1 MEVTVIP
8 FGSAFVVGALPS
20 GLYAALYLK
29 SRGIRVFV
37 SESKEICAD
46 ARLSASASMLD
57 KAGIPCEFGQN
68 SEATMA
74 EYDVVVVSPGVPP
87 DASILRAARKAG
99 KAVVG
104 ETEIA
109 SYAGLSVL
117 GVTGSNGKS
126 TTTAMLGE
134 MISRAFPQAVTGG
147 NLGPPVSQLLV
158 EHPQTDVAVL
168 EVSCFQLETIRSF
181 HPRVGVFTNIVPN
194 HLDRYGTMEAY
205 VQTKM
210 RLFENMRPDDYAVL
224 NWDDPTLRR
233 AGDDLVPAVYYFG
246 LVPGTYRGAYV
257 AGDSVLYRDGHTTER
272 LFDRSDVRIPG
283 QHNLVNA
290 MSAALAAYLYGV
302 VPTDIQKALCNFE
315 GLSHRLEY
323 VGSWRNI
330 VFVNDSKAT
339 TPESVMTASA
349 AMAGPYVV
357 ILGGSSKGISFD
369 RMAQCLAQDTNL
381 VAAVVLGTTGPAIAE
396 SIRSSGRTPVVY
408 AGSLEDAVLKGVQL
422 LPSGG
427 TLLLSPACASFD
439 MFRDFEERGDRFKE
453 IVHTLAHQ
461 PAT

>member
-8 FGSAFVVGALPS
+8 FGSAFIVGALPS

-46 ARLSASASMLD
+46 VRLSTSASMLN
-57 KAGIPCEFGQN
+57 KAGIPCEFGRN
-68 SEATMA
+68 SETTMI

-87 DASILRAARKAG
+87 NAPILGAARKAG
-99 KAVVG
+99 KAVIG

-109 SYAGLSVL
+109 SYAGLSIL

-126 TTTAMLGE
+126 TTTAILGKI
-134 MISRAFPQAVTGG
+134 ISRAFPQAVTGG
-147 NLGPPVSQLLV
+147 NLGIPVSQLLV
-158 EHPQTDVAVL
+158 EHPQADVAVL
-168 EVSCFQLETIRSF
+168 EVSCFQLETIRAF
-181 HPRVGVFTNIVPN
+181 HPHVGVFTNVVPN

-205 VQTKM
+205 VQTKV
-210 RLFENMRPDDYAVL
+210 RLFENMKPDDYAVL
-224 NWDDPTLRR
+224 NRDDPVLREVGSR
-233 AGDDLVPAVYYFG
+233 LSPAVYYFG
-246 LVPGTYRGAYV
+246 LVPGAYRGV
-257 AGDSVLYRDGHTTER
+257 HVTGDFVLYTDGHTTER
-272 LFDRSDVRIPG
+272 LFCRSDIRIPG

-302 VPTDIQKALCNFE
+302 MPTDIQTALREFE
-315 GLSHRLEY
+315 GLSHRLEC

-349 AMAGPYVV
+349 AMSGPYVV

-369 RMAQCLAQDTNL
+369 HMAWYLAHDTNL
-381 VAAVVLGTTGPAIAE
+381 VAAVVLGTTGPTIAG

-408 AGSLEDAVLKGVQL
+408 AESLEDAVMKGIQL

-453 IVHTLAHQ
+453 IVHTLMHRPTA
-461 PAT
+461 